1 MKKFAALLLVAALL
15 APGMAMALDYPVLD
29 NQVETRRRQLTWLLT
44 LQEFS
49 MEAVHDYIDEI
60 SNGEGA
66 GRLETLLDE
75 YREAVAD
82 IDSYDTHV
90 GLNNYIRSLRDVTTS
105 FREETRE
112 RMSQYDGR
120 PVVLL
125 IRIAERIDDDSER
138 LERLRDEY
146 LEARNRNT
154 LANFDI
160 RVERAQHVLDLL
172 EERGYDVSEA
182 QAKLDEIAALRDG
195 LEAALGDQGNA
206 EILRVSL
213 EALELS
219 RQLADHVRDLQV
231 QVPGKRVLQHWVNV
245 GERVLDRTGTI
256 IDELGRLGLDTRDL
270 EETHGE
276 AEEHL
281 ALAVEKL
288 EGEDYE
294 AAADVLRSLKDSLMD
309 LRDAYMDLVFP
320 EGLPA
325 ELDDAMETLGE
336 RLGDVADNM
345 QESLETL

>member
-1 MKKFAALLLVAALL
+1 
-15 APGMAMALDYPVLD
+15 
-29 NQVETRRRQLTWLLT
+29 
-44 LQEFS
+44 

-60 SNGEGA
+60 SDGEGA

-82 IDSYDTHV
+82 VDSYDTHV
-90 GLNNYIRSLRDVTTS
+90 GLNNYVRSLRDVTTS

-146 LEARNRNT
+146 WESRNRNT

-182 QAKLDEIAALRDG
+182 QAKLDEIAALRDE
-195 LEAALGDQGNA
+195 LEAALGDKDNA

-213 EALELS
+213 ETLELS

-231 QVPGKRVLQHWVNV
+231 QVPGNSVLQHWVNV
-245 GERVLDRTGTI
+245 GERVLDRTDTI
-256 IDELGRLGLDTRDL
+256 IDELGRLGLDTGEL
-270 EETHGE
+270 EEVRGE
-276 AEEHL
+276 AEGYL
-281 ALAVEKL
+281 ALAVKKL
-288 EGEDYE
+288 EEQDYE
-294 AAADVLRSLKDSLMD
+294 AAAEALRDLKDSLLE
-309 LRDAYMDLVFP
+309 LRDAYLDLVFP
-320 EGLPA
+320 EGLPD
-325 ELDDAMETLGE
+325 ELEDAMETLGE
-336 RLGDVADNM
+336 RLEDMADNM

>member
-15 APGMAMALDYPVLD
+15 APGMAAALDYPVLD
-29 NQVETRRRQLTWLLT
+29 NQLETRRRHLTWLLT
-44 LQEFS
+44 LQEVS
-49 MEAVHDYIDEI
+49 MEAVHDYIDEV
-60 SNGEGA
+60 SDGEGA

-90 GLNNYIRSLRDVTTS
+90 GLNNYVRSLRDVTTS

-112 RMSQYDGR
+112 RMSQHDGR

-125 IRIAERIDDDSER
+125 IRIAERIEDSER
-138 LERLRDEY
+138 LEGLRDEY
-146 LEARNRNT
+146 WESKNRNT

-172 EERGYDVSEA
+172 EERGFDVSEA
-182 QAKLDEIAALRDG
+182 QAKFDEIVALRDD
-195 LEAALGDQGNA
+195 LEAALGDQDNA
-206 EILRVSL
+206 EILSVSL

-231 QVPGKRVLQHWVNV
+231 KVPVKRVLQHWVNV
-245 GERVLDRTGTI
+245 GERVLDRTDTI
-256 IDELGRLGLDTRDL
+256 IDELGRLGLDTGEL
-270 EETHGE
+270 EDIHGE
-276 AEEHL
+276 AEGHL

-288 EGEDYE
+288 AEEDYE
-294 AAADVLRSLKDSLMD
+294 AAAEALRSLKDSLLE
-309 LRDAYMDLVFP
+309 LRDAYLDLVFP
-320 EGLPA
+320 EGIPA
-325 ELDDAMETLGE
+325 ELEDAMETLGE
-336 RLGDVADNM
+336 RLEEMADDM

>member
-182 QAKLDEIAALRDG
+182 QAKLDEIAALRDE
-195 LEAALGDQGNA
+195 LEAALADQDNA
-206 EILRVSL
+206 DILRVSL

-231 QVPGKRVLQHWVNV
+231 QFPGKRVLQHWVNV
-245 GERVLDRTGTI
+245 GERVLDRTDTI
-256 IDELGRLGLDTRDL
+256 IDELGRLRLDTGDL
-270 EETHGE
+270 EEIHGE
-276 AEEHL
+276 AKGHL

-288 EGEDYE
+288 EEEDYE
-294 AAADVLRSLKDSLMD
+294 AAADALHDLKNSLME
-309 LRDAYMDLVFP
+309 LRDAYLDLVFP

-325 ELDDAMETLGE
+325 EFEDAMETLGE
-336 RLGDVADNM
+336 KLEEMADNM

>member
-1 MKKFAALLLVAALL
+1 MKKIAALLLVAALL
-15 APGMAMALDYPVLD
+15 APGIAAALDYPVLD
-29 NQVETRRRQLTWLLT
+29 NQLETRRRHLTWLLT
-44 LQEFS
+44 LQEVS
-49 MEAVHDYIDEI
+49 MEAVHDYIDEV
-60 SNGEGA
+60 SDGEGA

-75 YREAVAD
+75 YREAVAE

-146 LEARNRNT
+146 LESRNRNT

-172 EERGYDVSEA
+172 GERGYDVSEA
-182 QAKLDEIAALRDG
+182 QAKLDEIAALRDD
-195 LEAALGDQGNA
+195 LEAALVDQDNA
-206 EILRVSL
+206 EILSVSL

-245 GERVLDRTGTI
+245 GERVLDRTDAI
-256 IDELGRLGLDTRDL
+256 IDELGRLGLDTGEL
-270 EETHGE
+270 EDIHGE
-276 AEEHL
+276 AEGRL

-288 EGEDYE
+288 EEEDYE
-294 AAADVLRSLKDSLMD
+294 AAAEALRGLKDSLLE
-309 LRDAYMDLVFP
+309 LREAYLDLVFP
-320 EGLPA
+320 EGYPD

-336 RLGDVADNM
+336 RLEEMADNLE
-345 QESLETL
+345 ESLETL

>member
-1 MKKFAALLLVAALL
+1 MKKIAALLLVASLL
-15 APGMAMALDYPVLD
+15 APGIAAALDYPVLD
-29 NQVETRRRQLTWLLT
+29 NQLETRRRHLTWLLT
-44 LQEFS
+44 LQEAS

-60 SNGEGA
+60 SDGEGA
-66 GRLETLLDE
+66 SRLETLLDD

-146 LEARNRNT
+146 WESKNRNT

-182 QAKLDEIAALRDG
+182 QAKLDDIAALRDD
-195 LEAALGDQGNA
+195 LEAALGDQDNA

-213 EALELS
+213 KALELS
-219 RQLADHVRDLQV
+219 RQLADLVRDLQV
-231 QVPGKRVLQHWVNV
+231 QVPAKRVLQHWINV
-245 GERVLDRTGTI
+245 GERVLDRTDTI
-256 IDELGRLGLDTRDL
+256 IDELDHLGLNTGEL
-270 EETHGE
+270 EEIHGE
-276 AEEHL
+276 AEGHL

-288 EGEDYE
+288 EEEDYE
-294 AAADVLRSLKDSLMD
+294 AAADALHDLKDSLME
-309 LRDAYMDLVFP
+309 LRDAYLDLVFP
-320 EGLPA
+320 EGFPD
-325 ELDDAMETLGE
+325 ELEDAMDTMAEKLE
-336 RLGDVADNM
+336 DLVDNM
-345 QESLETL
+345 QESFETL

>member
-1 MKKFAALLLVAALL
+1 MKKIAAILFVAALL
-15 APGMAMALDYPVLD
+15 APGMAAALDYPVLD
-29 NQVETRRRQLTWLLT
+29 NQVETRRRHLTWLLT
-44 LQEFS
+44 LQEVS

-60 SNGEGA
+60 SDGEGA

-82 IDSYDTHV
+82 VNSYDTHV
-90 GLNNYIRSLRDVTTS
+90 GLNNYVRSLRDVTTS

-125 IRIAERIDDDSER
+125 IRIAERIDEDSER

-146 LEARNRNT
+146 WESRNRNT

-182 QAKLDEIAALRDG
+182 QAKLDEIAALRDE
-195 LEAALGDQGNA
+195 LEAALGDQDNA

-231 QVPGKRVLQHWVNV
+231 QVPGKSVLQHWVNV
-245 GERVLDRTGTI
+245 GERVLDRTDTI
-256 IDELGRLGLDTRDL
+256 IDELGRLGLDTGEL
-270 EETHGE
+270 EEVRGE
-276 AEEHL
+276 AEGYL
-281 ALAVEKL
+281 ALAVKKL
-288 EGEDYE
+288 EEQDYE
-294 AAADVLRSLKDSLMD
+294 AAAEALRDLKDSLLE
-309 LRDAYMDLVFP
+309 LRDAYLDLVFP
-320 EGLPA
+320 EGLPD
-325 ELDDAMETLGE
+325 ELEDAMETLGE
-336 RLGDVADNM
+336 RLEDMADNM

>member
-1 MKKFAALLLVAALL
+1 MKKIAALLLVASLL
-15 APGMAMALDYPVLD
+15 APGIAAALDYPVLD
-29 NQVETRRRQLTWLLT
+29 NQLETRRRHLTWLLT
-44 LQEFS
+44 LQEVS
-49 MEAVHDYIDEI
+49 MEAVHDYIDEV
-60 SNGEGA
+60 SDGEGA
-66 GRLETLLDE
+66 DRLETLLDE

-146 LEARNRNT
+146 LESRNRNT

-172 EERGYDVSEA
+172 GERGYDVSEA
-182 QAKLDEIAALRDG
+182 QAKLDEIAALRDD
-195 LEAALGDQGNA
+195 LEAALVDQDNA

-245 GERVLDRTGTI
+245 GERVLDRTDAI
-256 IDELGRLGLDTRDL
+256 IDELGRLGLDTGEL
-270 EETHGE
+270 EDIHGE
-276 AEEHL
+276 AEGYL

-288 EGEDYE
+288 EEEDYE
-294 AAADVLRSLKDSLMD
+294 AAAEALRGLKDSLLE
-309 LRDAYMDLVFP
+309 LREAYLDLVFP
-320 EGLPA
+320 EEYPD

-336 RLGDVADNM
+336 RLEEMADNLE
-345 QESLETL
+345 ESLETL

>member
-1 MKKFAALLLVAALL
+1 MKKIAALLLVAALL
-15 APGMAMALDYPVLD
+15 APGIAAALDYPVLD
-29 NQVETRRRQLTWLLT
+29 NQLETRRRHLTWLLT
-44 LQEFS
+44 LQEVS
-49 MEAVHDYIDEI
+49 MEAVHDYIDEV
-60 SNGEGA
+60 SDGEGA

-146 LEARNRNT
+146 LESRNRNT

-172 EERGYDVSEA
+172 GERGYDVSEA
-182 QAKLDEIAALRDG
+182 QAKLDEIAALRDD
-195 LEAALGDQGNA
+195 LEAALVDQDNA
-206 EILRVSL
+206 EILSVSL

-245 GERVLDRTGTI
+245 GERVLDRTDAI
-256 IDELGRLGLDTRDL
+256 IDELGRLGLDIGEL
-270 EETHGE
+270 EDIHGE
-276 AEEHL
+276 AEGYL

-288 EGEDYE
+288 EEEDYE
-294 AAADVLRSLKDSLMD
+294 AVAEALRGLKDSLLE
-309 LRDAYMDLVFP
+309 LREAYLDLVFP
-320 EGLPA
+320 EGYPD

-336 RLGDVADNM
+336 RLEEMADNLE
-345 QESLETL
+345 ESLETL